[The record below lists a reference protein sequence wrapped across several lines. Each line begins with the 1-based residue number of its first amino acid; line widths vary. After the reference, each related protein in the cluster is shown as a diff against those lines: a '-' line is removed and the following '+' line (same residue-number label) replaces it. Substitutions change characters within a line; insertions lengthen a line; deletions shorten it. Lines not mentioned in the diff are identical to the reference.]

1 MKRKVEIVIMKIVDK
16 IKLRYR
22 IWKRKRTL
30 KKRLELEM
38 IDTMCTLRKYLY
50 CDSRDHANGRVV
62 GTHLNDH
69 FNNLKS
75 LSLELQGKDIEKDYF
90 EFRNIKD
97 LPFY

>member
-1 MKRKVEIVIMKIVDK
+1 MNIIDK
-16 IKLRYR
+16 IKLRFR
-22 IWKRKRTL
+22 IWHRKRTL
-30 KKRLELEM
+30 KKRLELEL
-38 IDTMCTLRKYLY
+38 IDSMCTLYKYLY
-50 CDSRDHANGRVV
+50 YVSRGHGSSKVV
-62 GTHLNDH
+62 GTHFNDH